1 MKIIKKYQNRRM
13 YDISEKK
20 YITLNSLQQLV
31 YRDQN
36 LKIIDVKTSEDIT
49 KQVLIQTILELNL
62 LGLEKFSN
70 ENLTNLIK
78 ILSSEKK
85 DSYNIFLQESTDHF
99 TKIDENKKNSQTND
113 ERLSTNKLTKFWQ
126 SITGAKNE

>member
-20 YITLNSLQQLV
+20 YITLNSLQQLI
-31 YRDQN
+31 YKDQD

-99 TKIDENKKNSQTND
+99 TKIVESEKIAQTNY
-113 ERLSTNKLTKFWQ
+113 ERLSANKLTKFWQ
-126 SITGAKNE
+126 SITGVKNE